1 MPIHS
6 AILTSKFHSYIHL
19 FTPSFVHAIL
29 CLTAHPSIPPFVHS
43 PLHPVIRASLHLYLS
58 SHPFISSRS
67 IPNCVLTHLS
77 LHMSTNRLPFI
88 QTSLYHQLCVDLA
101 SHLCILSCIRLFP
114 LVLLLTH
121 LLAPSY
127 LSVPT
132 QLLIQFSVSFIH
144 LV

>member
-29 CLTAHPSIPPFVHS
+29 CLTASIHPSICPFTS
-43 PLHPVIRASLHLYLS
+43 PSSHPCISPFISIQSSLHLFMIHSQLCT
-58 SHPFISSRS
+58 HPFYLFIC
-67 IPNCVLTHLS
+67 P
-77 LHMSTNRLPFI
+77 NRLPFI

-101 SHLCILSCIRLFP
+101 SHLCMLSCIRLFP